1 MKSTRKRCWGAWEL
15 TCLSL
20 VYVMLIS
27 GCSGKYNQVLK
38 TGNDR
43 VEISRTHSEFSKLA
57 STSKLPL
64 SYVSEGKVGVS
75 KVEAALE
82 TADATDMQA
91 QAEMN
96 RQSADLSARRTEVEA
111 QINQRRAEADAFR
124 QKYNREYSKA
134 LAQIKAREAELA
146 ALTEHKDIIVA
157 ALLKEGNSQEST
169 IVANGREKYESE
181 KARIAQIREIHN
193 AIEVE
198 SNARILEMSEASKAT
213 RQRAAAVVSELETQA
228 NSVRKETQ
236 ARVSELDEQIKSTEV
251 QTRSEVDR
259 LRVARSALLQDTGAR
274 VKDIRTKADTLRANL
289 ASEEYQLKL
298 TSAESEKAGAT
309 AKTQEKAANA
319 PTRLEKV
326 MAEIES
332 LRGDIRHH
340 QDKSAAAY
348 GSGIAEIQARLDNE
362 LNEVRKIRVASDR
375 AENVA
380 RAEFVKAEASARAEA
395 VRETAAHAEEVAE
408 SLKRQIIAEAEAEAA
423 RIKQE
428 VLDEIAAKKRAGKVE
443 MDNKT
448 VAQEPLPDS
457 YHEVPAVPQVQ
468 PVAPRIEPD
477 HVAQYR
483 TSFAEVMRARAQAD
497 AIEMVAQATF
507 AQAKT
512 DLLAVKMQQD
522 AIANEKLAVA
532 EALEAQARSRFKEIE
547 TVLKNEM
554 DVVESQYR
562 QNVVIAESFRKEKE
576 AEAMDLYSQAD
587 ALEQIANA
595 RAEQLM
601 AEADAV
607 SRSGQNRVK
616 ELQVELW
623 AVQQRGDAQ
632 YTKLITEAKSV
643 SDSQEAL
650 ALQIDAQ
657 VASARKNLEAE
668 LAKIASSVD
677 SAERIA
683 DADYQQAMTQAE
695 VLRQKVEAE
704 VGRTNAQFA
713 MEHSILRTQIER
725 DKQLALSQVM
735 RSEAAYDRIIADVN
749 TNRMREN
756 ANIDALYATAEA
768 DLNIILASNA
778 AKREAAQTHLDAV
791 KARFSARVE
800 QVQAERVID
809 MANEHSQ
816 MAIRRTDL
824 SSALAQAMAAREE
837 SNMKLTELQKQQA
850 SLQTASLV
858 NWSEKLAKIKQDPI
872 EFRTLELDAVQQ
884 AQMTESSSTPQ
895 IISSV
900 IEK

>member
-1 MKSTRKRCWGAWEL
+1 MESSRNRFRGAWKV
-15 TCLSL
+15 TCLCMAYS
-20 VYVMLIS
+20 VFVS
-27 GCSGKYNQVLK
+27 GCASKYDRVM
-38 TGNDR
+38 TTPNDR
-43 VEISRTHSEFSKLA
+43 VEISRTHSEFSKMA
-57 STSKLPL
+57 NTSNLPM
-64 SYVSEGKVGVS
+64 SYVSEGKIGVS

-82 TADATDMQA
+82 TADAKDLQA

-96 RQSADLSARRTEVEA
+96 RHSADLGARRTEVEA

-134 LAQIKAREAELA
+134 LAQIKAREAELS
-146 ALTEHKDIIVA
+146 ALIERKDVIVSA
-157 ALLKEGNSQEST
+157 IQKEGSSQESM
-169 IVANGREKYESE
+169 IVANGREKFDSE
-181 KARIAQIREIHN
+181 TARIAQIRGIHN

-198 SNARILEMSEASKAT
+198 SNARILEMMESSKAT
-213 RQRAAAVVSELETQA
+213 RERAAAMVAELETQA
-228 NSVRKETQ
+228 DSTRQEMLATV
-236 ARVSELDEQIKSTEV
+236 AELEEQIKSTEV
-251 QTRSEVDR
+251 QTRSEAER
-259 LRVARSALLQDTGAR
+259 LRVSREALLQDTGAR
-274 VKDIRTKADTLRANL
+274 VKDIRSKADTVRANL

-298 TSAESEKAGAT
+298 TAAESEKLGAR
-309 AKTQEKAANA
+309 ALTQERVANA
-319 PTRLEKV
+319 PTRLEKA
-326 MAEIES
+326 MAEIDS

-340 QDKSAAAY
+340 QDRSEASY
-348 GSGIAEIQARLDNE
+348 GAGIAENQARLDDE

-380 RAEFVKAEASARAEA
+380 RAEFVKAEAGARAEA
-395 VRETAAHAEEVAE
+395 VRQTAVHAEEVAE
-408 SLKRQIIAEAEAEAA
+408 AMKRQIIAEAEAEAA

-428 VLDEIAAKKRAGKVE
+428 VLEEIAAKKRIGKVE
-443 MDNKT
+443 FANNTTPEM
-448 VAQEPLPDS
+448 PLPDS
-457 YHEVPAVPQVQ
+457 VHEVPAVPQVV

-497 AIEMVAQATF
+497 SIEMVANATF
-507 AQAKT
+507 AEAKT
-512 DLLAVKMQQD
+512 NLLAVKMQQD

-532 EALEAQARSRFKEIE
+532 DALEAQARSRFKEIE

-562 QNVVIAESFRKEKE
+562 QSVVMAESFRKEKE

-595 RAEQLM
+595 RAEQLF
-601 AEADAV
+601 AEAEAV
-607 SRSGQNRVK
+607 TRSGQNRVK
-616 ELQVELW
+616 ELKVALW
-623 AVQQRGDAQ
+623 AIQQRGEAQ
-632 YTKLITEAKSV
+632 YAKLMTEAKSV

-657 VASARKNLEAE
+657 VAAAQKNLKAE
-668 LAKIASSVD
+668 LSKIASSIT

-683 DADYQQAMTQAE
+683 QADYQQAMTQAE
-695 VLRQKVEAE
+695 VLRQKVDAE

-749 TNRMREN
+749 TNRLREN
-756 ANIDALYATAEA
+756 ANLDALYATAEA

-800 QVQAERVID
+800 QVKAERVID
-809 MANEHSQ
+809 MATEHSQ
-816 MAIRRTDL
+816 MALRRTDL

-837 SNMKLTELQKQQA
+837 SNLKLTELQKQQA
-850 SLQTASLV
+850 NLQTASLV
-858 NWSEKLAKIKQDPI
+858 NWSEKLAKVKQDPM
-872 EFRTLELDAVQQ
+872 EFKTLELDSAQQ
-884 AQMTESSSTPQ
+884 AQTSSTPKVLT
-895 IISSV
+895 SV